1 MPLSYPIFFISLP
14 NSQFLT
20 PHSSFQ
26 IDLTMIPYSCFSL
39 PNGLRV
45 IHNEDASTAMVAVNV
60 LYDVGARDESP
71 ELTGMAHLFEHLMF
85 GGSAN
90 IPDFDGAIERAGGWN
105 NAWTSNDFTNFYD
118 MLPAV
123 NFETALWL
131 ESDRMLSLSFSPK
144 ALEVQRHVVIEEFKQ
159 VCLNTPYGDM
169 MHHLRD
175 LVYKVHPYR
184 YPTIGKEISHIERV
198 SMEDVRDFYY
208 RHYAPNNAVLAISGN
223 VGLERV
229 KELVSKW
236 FGDVPRREIATR
248 DYLQEPEIKGS
259 RYREARADV
268 PQPLLVMAFPMPG
281 HSHPDYKVCDL
292 LTDVLASGRSS
303 RLYRNVVMENRLFAE
318 ADASIVGSEEPGFI
332 MVNAR
337 LTADDDASIER
348 ARDILVSQLS
358 DLASKGITDFELQR
372 VLNRFDSNFTFSSV
386 NCLAKAQSLA
396 MARMHDE
403 DINRMVPE
411 YRTVTGDMI
420 QDVARRYLRP
430 ERSETLVYRPL

>member
-1 MPLSYPIFFISLP
+1 
-14 NSQFLT
+14 
-20 PHSSFQ
+20 
-26 IDLTMIPYSCFSL
+26 MIPYSCFSL

-236 FGDVPRREIATR
+236 FGDIPRREIATR
-248 DYLQEPEIKGS
+248 GYLQEPEIKGS

-268 PQPLLVMAFPMPG
+268 PQPLLVMAFPMSG

-292 LTDVLASGRSS
+292 VTDVLASGRSS

-430 ERSETLVYRPL
+430 ERSVTLVYRPS